1 MESTMSSWSW
11 LLFVISVMMGKQE
24 ELTYQNLINIWLLE
38 TLEYIGGSIENVI
51 SIFIWLPTLSRH
63 GKYFVVVVMVA
74 FCRLSNDGKARKVG
88 ICVQGQSCFG
98 RGFFYHGPPR
108 CILQQLCS
116 LVSFADCTDHHI
128 PNREWS
134 HKEPLHQRQRSVGG
148 CYLAFTTEKMSLLLH
163 AIMVFKSWT
172 TNLCKWFLF
181 FCFSVAVFKVGI
193 YNATK

>member
-1 MESTMSSWSW
+1 MTTYSVTSWEVLCRGHARSF
-11 LLFVISVMMGKQE
+11 LFASLARRGC
-24 ELTYQNLINIWLLE
+24 
-38 TLEYIGGSIENVI
+38 GGAAHREK
-51 SIFIWLPTLSRH
+51 R
-63 GKYFVVVVMVA
+63 
-74 FCRLSNDGKARKVG
+74 RDARKVG